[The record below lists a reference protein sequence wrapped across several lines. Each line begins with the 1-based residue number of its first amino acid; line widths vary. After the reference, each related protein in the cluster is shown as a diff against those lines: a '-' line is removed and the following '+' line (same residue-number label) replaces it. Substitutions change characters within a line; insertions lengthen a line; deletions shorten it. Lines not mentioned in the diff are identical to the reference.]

1 MLKIGLTGGLGCG
14 KSTASAVLAEF
25 GAYILDADNE
35 AKKMINNNSTVQSEL
50 IAEFGTDI
58 MGPGNVIDLKKL
70 GRIAFQDEDHQ
81 IHLNSVVFPY
91 IYNLIDEQFNKIS
104 AKNKN
109 SMFIV
114 DGALIYESGYDQHL
128 DYVIV
133 ITALM
138 KNRIV
143 RALSRRTLSRQEI
156 LQRIDLQWS
165 EEEKTGLADFVI
177 HNDSTEENL
186 RKEITNIYEQI
197 V

>member
-1 MLKIGLTGGLGCG
+1 
-14 KSTASAVLAEF
+14 
-25 GAYILDADNE
+25 
-35 AKKMINNNSTVQSEL
+35 
-50 IAEFGTDI
+50 
-58 MGPGNVIDLKKL
+58 
-70 GRIAFQDEDHQ
+70 
-81 IHLNSVVFPY
+81 
-91 IYNLIDEQFNKIS
+91 
-104 AKNKN
+104 
-109 SMFIV
+109 MFIV

-138 KNRIV
+138 KNRMV

-186 RKEITNIYEQI
+186 RKKITNIYEQI

>member
-104 AKNKN
+104 AKNKY

-138 KNRIV
+138 KNRMV